1 MDDTQIE
8 MLPMLGEFSSI
19 ASQYEHIMFYY
30 ESGIQQIVAKLQ
42 ILNNEFKNNHERNP
56 IENIKSRVKSLDSI
70 IDKMKRK
77 GIPLTTNAMK
87 REIKDIA
94 GVRVICPFISDV
106 YQVANMLVNQ
116 ADVEI
121 VTIKDYIKKPKENGY
136 RSLHMIV
143 LVDVYFSDHKDK
155 VPIEI
160 QFRTIAMNFWAS
172 TEHQLRYKKSRIFT
186 EEMQQELKYIQQEV
200 GITFIFVT
208 HDQEEALTMSDRVAV
223 MSAGHILQL
232 GTPEDIYNEPQSA
245 FVADFIGDSDIMA
258 GTMVRDKLV
267 RFLGCD
273 FPCVDTGFGENADV
287 DVVLRPEDVKLKP
300 ADDPVQGVP
309 QGVVESL
316 LFKGVHYEMKVR
328 VGDSVLLVHST
339 HARPVGTQVKLTVAP
354 EDIQVMRKSDYS
366 PDILKRHAAR
376 V

>member
-143 LVDVYFSDHKDK
+143 LVDVYFSDHEDK
-155 VPIEI
+155 VQSTTSSIENLFPSKI
-160 QFRTIAMNFWAS
+160 TVCIAIFAANSTGKLYTPVDIEGNTIDLIRLVFSYTSSILNFS
-172 TEHQLRYKKSRIFT
+172 YHNS
-186 EEMQQELKYIQQEV
+186 
-200 GITFIFVT
+200 
-208 HDQEEALTMSDRVAV
+208 
-223 MSAGHILQL
+223 
-232 GTPEDIYNEPQSA
+232 
-245 FVADFIGDSDIMA
+245 
-258 GTMVRDKLV
+258 
-267 RFLGCD
+267 
-273 FPCVDTGFGENADV
+273 
-287 DVVLRPEDVKLKP
+287 
-300 ADDPVQGVP
+300 
-309 QGVVESL
+309 SL
-316 LFKGVHYEMKVR
+316 LLNLNF
-328 VGDSVLLVHST
+328 T
-339 HARPVGTQVKLTVAP
+339 
-354 EDIQVMRKSDYS
+354 
-366 PDILKRHAAR
+366 
-376 V
+376 

>member
-143 LVDVYFSDHKDK
+143 LVDVYFSDLGIYRNSLSTCIGGSQLHKLICR
-155 VPIEI
+155 IEI
-160 QFRTIAMNFWAS
+160 R
-172 TEHQLRYKKSRIFT
+172 
-186 EEMQQELKYIQQEV
+186 
-200 GITFIFVT
+200 
-208 HDQEEALTMSDRVAV
+208 
-223 MSAGHILQL
+223 
-232 GTPEDIYNEPQSA
+232 QSI
-245 FVADFIGDSDIMA
+245 V
-258 GTMVRDKLV
+258 
-267 RFLGCD
+267 
-273 FPCVDTGFGENADV
+273 
-287 DVVLRPEDVKLKP
+287 
-300 ADDPVQGVP
+300 VP
-309 QGVVESL
+309 QQPIA
-316 LFKGVHYEMKVR
+316 F
-328 VGDSVLLVHST
+328 T
-339 HARPVGTQVKLTVAP
+339 
-354 EDIQVMRKSDYS
+354 
-366 PDILKRHAAR
+366 
-376 V
+376 

>member
-143 LVDVYFSDHKDK
+143 LVDVYFSCLLYTS
-155 VPIEI
+155 PIT
-160 QFRTIAMNFWAS
+160 RT
-172 TEHQLRYKKSRIFT
+172 RCR
-186 EEMQQELKYIQQEV
+186 
-200 GITFIFVT
+200 
-208 HDQEEALTMSDRVAV
+208 
-223 MSAGHILQL
+223 
-232 GTPEDIYNEPQSA
+232 
-245 FVADFIGDSDIMA
+245 
-258 GTMVRDKLV
+258 
-267 RFLGCD
+267 
-273 FPCVDTGFGENADV
+273 
-287 DVVLRPEDVKLKP
+287 
-300 ADDPVQGVP
+300 
-309 QGVVESL
+309 
-316 LFKGVHYEMKVR
+316 
-328 VGDSVLLVHST
+328 
-339 HARPVGTQVKLTVAP
+339 
-354 EDIQVMRKSDYS
+354 
-366 PDILKRHAAR
+366 
-376 V
+376 

>member
-143 LVDVYFSDHKDK
+143 LVDVLFSDRQGQGADRDTVSYHCH
-155 VPIEI
+155 EFLG
-160 QFRTIAMNFWAS
+160 QHRAS
-172 TEHQLRYKKSRIFT
+172 APL
-186 EEMQQELKYIQQEV
+186 
-200 GITFIFVT
+200 
-208 HDQEEALTMSDRVAV
+208 QEEPYIHGGDA
-223 MSAGHILQL
+223 AGAQ
-232 GTPEDIYNEPQSA
+232 
-245 FVADFIGDSDIMA
+245 
-258 GTMVRDKLV
+258 
-267 RFLGCD
+267 
-273 FPCVDTGFGENADV
+273 
-287 DVVLRPEDVKLKP
+287 
-300 ADDPVQGVP
+300 
-309 QGVVESL
+309 
-316 LFKGVHYEMKVR
+316 EMR
-328 VGDSVLLVHST
+328 RYHG
-339 HARPVGTQVKLTVAP
+339 R
-354 EDIQVMRKSDYS
+354 R
-366 PDILKRHAAR
+366 
-376 V
+376 

>member
-1 MDDTQIE
+1 
-8 MLPMLGEFSSI
+8 MLGEFSSI

-77 GIPLTTNAMK
+77 GIPLTINAMK

-94 GVRVICPFISDV
+94 GVRVVCPFISDV

-116 ADVEI
+116 ADVEL

-172 TEHQLRYKKSRIFT
+172 TEHQLRYKKSRVFT
-186 EEMQQELKYIQQEV
+186 EEMQRELKKC
-200 GITFIFVT
+200 
-208 HDQEEALTMSDRVAV
+208 A
-223 MSAGHILQL
+223 
-232 GTPEDIYNEPQSA
+232 
-245 FVADFIGDSDIMA
+245 DIMA
-258 GTMVRDKLV
+258 D
-267 RFLGCD
+267 
-273 FPCVDTGFGENADV
+273 
-287 DVVLRPEDVKLKP
+287 
-300 ADDPVQGVP
+300 ADDKMQNLANVSGIVQP
-309 QGVVESL
+309 IE
-316 LFKGVHYEMKVR
+316 
-328 VGDSVLLVHST
+328 
-339 HARPVGTQVKLTVAP
+339 
-354 EDIQVMRKSDYS
+354 
-366 PDILKRHAAR
+366 
-376 V
+376 

>member
-160 QFRTIAMNFWAS
+160 QFRTIAMNFGPAQS
-172 TEHQLRYKKSRIFT
+172 ISFATRRAVYSRRRCSRSLRNARISWQTLMTRCRIWQMFRGLCSR
-186 EEMQQELKYIQQEV
+186 L
-200 GITFIFVT
+200 
-208 HDQEEALTMSDRVAV
+208 S
-223 MSAGHILQL
+223 
-232 GTPEDIYNEPQSA
+232 
-245 FVADFIGDSDIMA
+245 
-258 GTMVRDKLV
+258 
-267 RFLGCD
+267 
-273 FPCVDTGFGENADV
+273 
-287 DVVLRPEDVKLKP
+287 
-300 ADDPVQGVP
+300 
-309 QGVVESL
+309 
-316 LFKGVHYEMKVR
+316 
-328 VGDSVLLVHST
+328 
-339 HARPVGTQVKLTVAP
+339 
-354 EDIQVMRKSDYS
+354 
-366 PDILKRHAAR
+366 KRE
-376 V
+376 

>member
-186 EEMQQELKYIQQEV
+186 EMQRELKNC
-200 GITFIFVT
+200 
-208 HDQEEALTMSDRVAV
+208 A
-223 MSAGHILQL
+223 
-232 GTPEDIYNEPQSA
+232 
-245 FVADFIGDSDIMA
+245 DIMA
-258 GTMVRDKLV
+258 D
-267 RFLGCD
+267 
-273 FPCVDTGFGENADV
+273 
-287 DVVLRPEDVKLKP
+287 
-300 ADDPVQGVP
+300 ADDKMQNLANVSGIVQP
-309 QGVVESL
+309 IE
-316 LFKGVHYEMKVR
+316 
-328 VGDSVLLVHST
+328 
-339 HARPVGTQVKLTVAP
+339 
-354 EDIQVMRKSDYS
+354 
-366 PDILKRHAAR
+366 
-376 V
+376 